1 MKKTRINR
9 YNLRLR
15 TFEVM
20 YEKLVE
26 NLIATEDEISL
37 VCSINGSSIDTLN
50 SILYSKTG
58 YRTWEQYYNMEIIDN
73 EIIYRR

>member
-20 YEKLVE
+20 YEKLVA

-37 VCSINGSSIDTLN
+37 VCSINGSSIYTLN